1 LLKKKK
7 QTQDNMNK
15 KLWSQPLH
23 ICHAFELTLSLS
35 HKISRIKYIPS
46 KAPLFFFLFEKK
58 GFLSF
63 LLSHLIL
70 ETAVGSKYI
79 KTNFMYIKPWRERG
93 RGGAAAVQHG
103 LPSYRDDWVV
113 QQTRLGG
120 TGLSLTSPT
129 HCSSVEKQNKLHNK
143 K

>member
-1 LLKKKK
+1 MHLVPPRGRKV
-7 QTQDNMNK
+7 
-15 KLWSQPLH
+15 
-23 ICHAFELTLSLS
+23 
-35 HKISRIKYIPS
+35 
-46 KAPLFFFLFEKK
+46 
-58 GFLSF
+58 LSF
-63 LLSHLIL
+63 ITEISEEECL
-70 ETAVGSKYI
+70 
-79 KTNFMYIKPWRERG
+79 WREKG